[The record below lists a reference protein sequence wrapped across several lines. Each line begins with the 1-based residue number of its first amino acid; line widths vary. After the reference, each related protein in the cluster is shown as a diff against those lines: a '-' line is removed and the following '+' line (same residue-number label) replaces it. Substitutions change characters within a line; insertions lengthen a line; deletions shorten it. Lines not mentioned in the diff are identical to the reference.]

1 MIPSVPQL
9 QEILK
14 KINDGINWIIERLRE
29 FPGWVRHA
37 LDHWYIPGFI
47 ADGVCWCMQKVIDLA
62 NWILGKLRDVLVGLA
77 APFVFIAHASAWSDI
92 GGEASGVQGVL
103 NLKANSIKDYWKGSA
118 ADAYGRAAQPQ
129 ADAAGAIKKIA
140 DDTRKLDRP
149 DALGQGG
156 GRRGP
161 ARTRGEGRRRRGPE
175 GAAAAAVH
183 SGVTAAA
190 IIAAVAALT
199 ALVAAEGNALA
210 AINAAATDNS
220 KFPGGHWPVAVTGN
234 FNDGTVTDGD
244 NDWSVVDR

>member
-140 DDTRKLDRP
+140 DDTRAIFRTSRP
-149 DALGQGG
+149 
-156 GRRGP
+156 
-161 ARTRGEGRRRRGPE
+161 TR
-175 GAAAAAVH
+175 GAAARGAEDRE
-183 SGVTAAA
+183 GVR
-190 IIAAVAALT
+190 
-199 ALVAAEGNALA
+199 
-210 AINAAATDNS
+210 
-220 KFPGGHWPVAVTGN
+220 P
-234 FNDGTVTDGD
+234 
-244 NDWSVVDR
+244 